1 MMAEATTGR
10 TPRPYEDLAA
20 ITGLRVGCR
29 VYKLSA
35 RAVVPTIVAVQP
47 DGTVVGRL

>member
-1 MMAEATTGR
+1 MMAEAMTGR
-10 TPRPYEDLAA
+10 AACPYEDLAA
-20 ITGLRVGCR
+20 ITGLRLGCR
-29 VYKLSA
+29 MYKLSA